1 MNNLSPDS
9 IENQVQKLEQRAK
22 RAEQTLFSK
31 NAEVQAA
38 QSKLDNL
45 HVAIDKETKRLLAE
59 QEQQIAIARKSLEES
74 IGQQKYVLTEVVQT
88 VADMQREKRSL
99 EDDLQKAHNAL
110 TTCQD
115 ECATIQKRK
124 TELEDALTADK
135 VTISAL
141 MNDKLQLEL
150 AISRLEETKSA
161 EEVAVDELKT
171 TKQGLEQRII
181 TLEADYDAKSAE
193 KESQQALL
201 DAKLLTSR
209 QELEQH
215 QQEDAIVRD
224 SLATWKKQLETRD
237 QNLRIREHKVEEGEA
252 KLINNSNL
260 LNL

>member
-1 MNNLSPDS
+1 M
-9 IENQVQKLEQRAK
+9 
-22 RAEQTLFSK
+22 
-31 NAEVQAA
+31 
-38 QSKLDNL
+38 
-45 HVAIDKETKRLLAE
+45 
-59 QEQQIAIARKSLEES
+59 
-74 IGQQKYVLTEVVQT
+74 QT

-141 MNDKLQLEL
+141 MDDKLQLEL